1 MVVLGALMLGAAF
14 QLLLDGM
21 SKMSTTPSEL
31 AGSLLGGA
39 ATDPANARQ
48 AALFEGLAKT
58 LNGLDPRAWRIY
70 GLAKI
75 ALAGLL
81 LYTVAALWTNDRRG
95 QKAAVA
101 AAWAGIAYQVGSAAF
116 LIGYVRPG
124 VLAVAPAWVD
134 ALVAAEPEG
143 PPAEPLPPTPE
154 DCEEYTGN
162 RQTGCT
168 LLAEFDFG
176 LEHMPALDNL
186 WTRESGWNHQA
197 SNPSSGAYGI
207 PQALPGSKM
216 ASVAADWET
225 NPATQI
231 RWGLGYIRD
240 RYGNPTGAWEFFQA
254 NGWY

>member
-1 MVVLGALMLGAAF
+1 MTASRGSAAPLPPRRPLWMVVLGALMLGAAF

-39 ATDPANARQ
+39 ASDPANARQ

-81 LYTVAALWTNDRRG
+81 LYTVAAIWTNDRRG

-143 PPAEPLPPTPE
+143 PPAEQWLE
-154 DCEEYTGN
+154 AAGLL
-162 RQTGCT
+162 
-168 LLAEFDFG
+168 LLALPLG
-176 LEHMPALDNL
+176 LALL
-186 WTRESGWNHQA
+186 GIGFSVLLLVFFKGPKGRAFYGAGAA
-197 SNPSSGAYGI
+197 S
-207 PQALPGSKM
+207 PG
-216 ASVAADWET
+216 
-225 NPATQI
+225 
-231 RWGLGYIRD
+231 
-240 RYGNPTGAWEFFQA
+240 
-254 NGWY
+254 

>member
-143 PPAEPLPPTPE
+143 PPAEQWLE
-154 DCEEYTGN
+154 AAGLL
-162 RQTGCT
+162 
-168 LLAEFDFG
+168 LLALPLG
-176 LEHMPALDNL
+176 LALL
-186 WTRESGWNHQA
+186 GIGFSVLLLVFFKGPKGRAFYGAGAA
-197 SNPSSGAYGI
+197 S
-207 PQALPGSKM
+207 PG
-216 ASVAADWET
+216 
-225 NPATQI
+225 
-231 RWGLGYIRD
+231 
-240 RYGNPTGAWEFFQA
+240 
-254 NGWY
+254 